1 MRPLSL
7 LSALLCVA
15 LAGCG
20 SSGDGGG
27 GRDGGGGVKPD
38 TETFAEGGFEI
49 TFDYPAEMQ
58 LCEDVSLK
66 QSAGAEADETVA
78 LAFDEDDAIVV
89 QRFDLNVEVTEDN
102 VDDAKAELD
111 GVISQLDPDAGSG
124 EDLSL
129 EGFEAFEY
137 DLEPEAPPG
146 ARSRYVVLFAGDTEY
161 VINCQATKERR
172 EDIAGACRTALETVR
187 PAVG

>member
-7 LSALLCVA
+7 LPALLCIA

-20 SSGDGGG
+20 SSDEGGG
-27 GRDGGGGVKPD
+27 GAKPD
-38 TETFAEGGFEI
+38 TETFAEEGFEI
-49 TFDYPAEMQ
+49 TFEYPAEMQ
-58 LCEDVSLK
+58 LREDVTLG
-66 QSAGAEADETVA
+66 QSAGAQADETVA

-102 VDDAKAELD
+102 VDDAKTELD

-124 EDLSL
+124 EDISL
-129 EGFEAFEY
+129 DGFEAFEY
-137 DLEPEAPPG
+137 DIKPEAPPG

-161 VINCQATKERR
+161 VINCQATEERR

-187 PAVG
+187 PEKG